1 MKKIASNEI
10 KSILLKTLVRFNE
23 FCKENNIK
31 YTLAYG
37 TALGAIRHKG
47 FIPWDDDIDILMLR
61 SDYNKFEVA
70 WEKYIQN
77 NVDHYKLWPE
87 MDEENYFIA
96 YVAKFFDTDTV
107 LYEHFSKG
115 KVVEY
120 GIFIDIFVLDHI
132 PIEKSEQKKLFMDV
146 RLYWKWIQ
154 HFQRH
159 FKKWNKFVRKYHL
172 PLPSLD
178 MMVNK
183 LMERKNKYNHELTPI
198 VSVTQEYQ
206 KKKDINLSIFKYE
219 WFNDFILT
227 EFEGYEVPIIKEYD
241 KMLRNCYGN
250 YMILPPEEEQ
260 IGHNIEAYW
269 RNS

>member
-132 PIEKSEQKKLFMDV
+132 PIEKSEQKNYLWMFG
-146 RLYWKWIQ
+146 YIG
-154 HFQRH
+154 
-159 FKKWNKFVRKYHL
+159 NG
-172 PLPSLD
+172 
-178 MMVNK
+178 
-183 LMERKNKYNHELTPI
+183 YNI
-198 VSVTQEYQ
+198 
-206 KKKDINLSIFKYE
+206 
-219 WFNDFILT
+219 FNDILKN
-227 EFEGYEVPIIKEYD
+227 GIS
-241 KMLRNCYGN
+241 L
-250 YMILPPEEEQ
+250 
-260 IGHNIEAYW
+260 
-269 RNS
+269 